1 MTKLKGF
8 YFDARKFC
16 CVFFLAI
23 LKTKPF
29 PHHLSKC
36 NFIQNLDF

>member
-1 MTKLKGF
+1 MS
-8 YFDARKFC
+8 YFDARKFGGIF
-16 CVFFLAI
+16 VLGI

-29 PHHLSKC
+29 SYHLKKG